1 MRFRIAALLALTL
14 SACHDA
20 PVGSSADSAVA
31 QVYQATAFDVS
42 PPLRDIAKLPRVVR
56 TRDLDEMEKVMPNPH
71 VGRLN
76 RPPVGPSKAARIVQD
91 HLGPLAI
98 PAPVVSFEGQGAGL
112 PNTNVGGYPPDTD
125 GAVGPNHY
133 VQVVNTSLAVFSKTG
148 TVMMGPM
155 DTSMVWSGF
164 AGICSTDGFGDGV
177 VKYDQLADRW
187 VVSQFAFALANGSP
201 NAPFIQCIAIST
213 SPDPTGTY
221 TRYQFSFDA
230 DLNDY
235 PKIAMWPDAYY
246 LTYNIFGNAQSFST
260 SRVCAMDRAK
270 MIAGDVAATTQC
282 FDTGPNFFGLLVAD
296 LDGKSQPATGSP
308 AHVIALD
315 SSTDL
320 AYWQLHVDFTTPAN
334 SSLSAT
340 PQSITITDFTPYCNG
355 GQGCVPAK
363 GGESLDS
370 LADRAMNRFVYRR
383 FADHEAMLLS
393 HSVQIGNAATPPGGI
408 RWYELRDGTTPTV
421 FQSGTFQPDATI
433 RWMPSIA
440 MDASGDIALGYTQS
454 SAAVFPSIKYTAR
467 APSDPPGTM
476 GFGEGTLATGTG
488 SQQNGGS
495 RWGDYASLNI
505 DPTDDCTFW
514 LTHEYYASVTP
525 SKNVWSTRVGSF
537 VLPGCAAF
545 ILTQPDP
552 ESVAQGAS
560 MTYTIT
566 TATTA
571 GAAQSVALSA
581 TGLPAGVTA
590 TFAPASVQSGGTT
603 QVTLTADATATL
615 GAASYQVV
623 GTGATSMSMASVAL
637 TVTALQAAPDAGGD
651 NGDAGGGGGGTKS
664 GGCCGVS
671 GGGSPVGTTILVV
684 GVAFVIARRRRRR
697 V

>member
-1 MRFRIAALLALTL
+1 MRFRIAALLALC
-14 SACHDA
+14 ACHDA
-20 PVGSSADSAVA
+20 PVAPSTDSAVA
-31 QVYQATAFDVS
+31 QVYQATAYDVS
-42 PPLRDIAKLPRVVR
+42 PPLRELAKLPRAER
-56 TRDLDEMEKVMPNPH
+56 ERELDEMEKVMPNPH

-91 HLGPLAI
+91 HFGPLDI
-98 PAPVVSFEGQGAGL
+98 PAPGVSFEGQGAGL
-112 PNTNVGGYPPDTD
+112 ANTAVGGYPPDTD

-133 VQVVNTSLAVFSKTG
+133 VQIVNTSLAVFSKTG
-148 TVMMGPM
+148 TVLMGPM

-164 AGICSTDGFGDGV
+164 AGICSTSGFGDGTA
-177 VKYDQLADRW
+177 KYDQLADRW
-187 VVSQFAFALANGSP
+187 VVTQFAFALANGTPSG
-201 NAPFIQCIAIST
+201 PFIQCIAIST

-221 TRYQFSFDA
+221 TRYQFSFDT

-246 LTYNIFGNAQSFST
+246 LTYNMFANASSFST
-260 SRVCAMDRAK
+260 SRVCAMDRVK
-270 MIAGDVAATTQC
+270 MIAGDIGATTQC
-282 FDTGPNFFGLLVAD
+282 FDTGPNFFALLVAD
-296 LDGKSQPATGSP
+296 LDGKTQPPTGSP
-308 AHVIALD
+308 AHVITLD
-315 SSTDL
+315 TSTDL

-334 SSLSAT
+334 STLSPT
-340 PQSITITDFTPYCNG
+340 PQDITITDFTPYCNG
-355 GQGCVPAK
+355 GQACVPAK

-370 LADRAMNRFVYRR
+370 LADRPMNRFVYRR
-383 FADHEAMLLS
+383 FPDHEAMLLS

-421 FQSGTFQPDATI
+421 FQSGTFQPDTTI

-440 MDASGDIALGYTQS
+440 MDASGDIALVYTQS
-454 SAAVFPSIKYTAR
+454 SSADFPSIKYTAR

-476 GFGEGTLATGTG
+476 GFGEGTLAAGTG
-488 SQQNGGS
+488 SQQSGGS

-514 LTHEYYASVTP
+514 MTHEYYTSTTT
-525 SKNVWSTRVGSF
+525 KNVWNTRVGSF
-537 VLPGCAAF
+537 VLPNCFAF
-545 ILTQPDP
+545 ALTQPDP

-581 TGLPAGVTA
+581 TGLPTGVTA

-603 QVTLTADATATL
+603 QVTLTADASATL
-615 GAASYQVV
+615 GAANYQVV
-623 GTGATSMSMASVAL
+623 GTGATSMSMATVAL
-637 TVTALQAAPDAGGD
+637 TVTPLQTIADAGG
-651 NGDAGGGGGGTKS
+651 GDAGGSSGGSKG

-697 V
+697 G